1 MKNSHVA
8 VIDERP
14 LCPKAGVGEGN
25 LVPRSEI
32 RGRVVPYTTNGGAR
46 RTFQGFKFVDWYRLG
61 CWNLKRPL
69 PEMIRFIRIKIYDD
83 TYKKSLRRNPN
94 LALTRTNVVFP
105 LTFTVILP
113 SVTRTLDNSNL
124 PLTRSNFCFPSAH
137 FYTILP
143 SITRTLL

>member
-46 RTFQGFKFVDWYRLG
+46 RTF
-61 CWNLKRPL
+61 
-69 PEMIRFIRIKIYDD
+69 
-83 TYKKSLRRNPN
+83 
-94 LALTRTNVVFP
+94 
-105 LTFTVILP
+105 
-113 SVTRTLDNSNL
+113 
-124 PLTRSNFCFPSAH
+124 
-137 FYTILP
+137 
-143 SITRTLL
+143 